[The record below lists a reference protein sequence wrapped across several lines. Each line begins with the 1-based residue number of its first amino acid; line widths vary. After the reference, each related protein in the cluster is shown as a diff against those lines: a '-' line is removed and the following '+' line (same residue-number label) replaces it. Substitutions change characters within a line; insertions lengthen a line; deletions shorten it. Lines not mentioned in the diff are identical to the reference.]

1 MVADYVAVN
10 IAIFLFNTFRFYF
23 MGRQTGI
30 DGLCSYLCSQTLVL
44 EQILFPLGMLAIF
57 ALSGYYNRPFDKS
70 RLSEFNQTLVSALIG
85 ASIIYLLA
93 LINDDMGMRR
103 RNYFMIFILVGLI
116 FTFTYAV
123 RLLITSKTISNLKK
137 RDGSIPP

>member
-1 MVADYVAVN
+1 
-10 IAIFLFNTFRFYF
+10 

-85 ASIIYLLA
+85 ASIIYSLA

-116 FTFTYAV
+116 FTFTYVV